1 MTAASPFAR
10 TPSDEPLAPPP
21 APGAPPPPPAPAGAP
36 RPSAPPGPSA
46 RWVRFWER
54 ADAWTAWG
62 SEFLSPILVKETRQ
76 ALKSKQFVITFSLLL
91 IFGWAWSFLGVAII
105 GPAVFVG
112 AEGASLFYGY
122 AVILLFPMVVVVPFA
137 AYRSLAGEW
146 EDGTYELMSIST
158 LKATQIVVGKLGS
171 AVVQMLVYLS
181 ALAPFM
187 AFSYLL
193 KGLDVVT
200 ISWVLFWTVAN
211 SLFNTILALCMATI
225 TRQKAWQI
233 VFSVFLFI
241 VTAFNFVMNLFALFV
256 GVAEDEFEFADEYFY
271 IANGALLT
279 AVVGFAVLFFLVARS
294 RLLFTSDNR
303 STALRLTMLVHQGA
317 FAAWIAWA
325 WLFEWSKP
333 DVFPCV
339 LLSMLGLYWWV
350 MGAFMTGENPQLS
363 QRVKRGLPQSVLG
376 RMFLTW
382 FNPGSGTG
390 YMFALG
396 NMLGAG
402 ALVFLGLFLAL
413 IWNPDFTSGWQSDEL
428 TRPVIVFLLV
438 MGYLTCYLGFG
449 RLIVLFVRRFLDV
462 GVLLTVLLQLMLW
475 LVGELVPL
483 VIVFMTP
490 GLREGEYSVL
500 QAPSPI
506 FSVVTAIDRAVI
518 PGELTATIVI
528 LLVFGS
534 IIFLLNAA
542 ATAKELR
549 SLRVAAPK
557 RVLEEEAR
565 LRPRP
570 AEPAYKSPWD
580 EEPAPAPAPS
590 S

>member
-1 MTAASPFAR
+1 MTSASPFAKI
-10 TPSDEPLAPPP
+10 PGEAPLAPPL
-21 APGAPPPPPAPAGAP
+21 APPSRFA
-36 RPSAPPGPSA
+36 
-46 RWVRFWER
+46 RFWER
-54 ADAWTAWG
+54 LDAWTAWG

-91 IFGWAWSFLGVAII
+91 ICGWAWSFLGVAII
-105 GPAVFVG
+105 GPTVFVG
-112 AEGASLFYGY
+112 AEGANLFYGY

-158 LKATQIVVGKLGS
+158 LKATQIVLGKLGS

-200 ISWVLFWTVAN
+200 IGWVLFWTVAN
-211 SLFNTILALCMATI
+211 SLFNTILALCLATV

-241 VTAFNFVMNLFALFV
+241 VTAFNFIMDLVALFG
-256 GVAEDEFEFADEYFY
+256 GVAANEFEFADEFFY
-271 IANGALLT
+271 VINGMLLT
-279 AVVGFAVLFFLVARS
+279 GVVGFAALFFLVARS
-294 RLLFTSDNR
+294 RLLFPSDNR
-303 STALRLTMLVHQGA
+303 STALRRTMLVLQGA
-317 FAAWIAWA
+317 LASWLAWF
-325 WLFEWSKP
+325 WLFVYSSP
-333 DVFPCV
+333 DVAPCA
-339 LLSMLGLYWWV
+339 LLAMLGVFWWI

-396 NMLGAG
+396 NMVGAG
-402 ALVFLGLFLAL
+402 ALVFLGLALAL
-413 IWNPDFTSGWQSDEL
+413 MLSPDFSSEWTQDEL
-428 TRPVIVFLLV
+428 MRPVLVFVLV
-438 MGYLTCYLGFG
+438 LGYLTCYLGVG

-475 LVGELVPL
+475 LVGELAPL
-483 VIVFMTP
+483 VIVGMSA
-490 GLREGEYSVL
+490 GLRDGEYSFL

-506 FSVVTAIDRAVI
+506 YTIATVIDRSVI
-518 PGELTATIVI
+518 PGEVTATLV
-528 LLVFGS
+528 LLLIFGS

-549 SLRVAAPK
+549 HLRIAAPK
-557 RVLEEEAR
+557 RVQEDEAR

-570 AEPAYKSPWD
+570 AEPVYKSPWD
-580 EEPAPAPAPS
+580 EEPSPAPAPS